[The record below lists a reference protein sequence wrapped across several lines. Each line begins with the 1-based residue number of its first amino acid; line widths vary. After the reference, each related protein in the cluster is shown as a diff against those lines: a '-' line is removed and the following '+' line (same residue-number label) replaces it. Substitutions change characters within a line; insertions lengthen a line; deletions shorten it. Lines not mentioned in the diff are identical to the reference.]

1 METFLAHRCQNL
13 IAGWWISSETH
24 LSICRLSDY
33 QIVRLSGRHQ
43 NPFLKTAICI
53 LSFVR
58 PVKFI
63 QVFAALG
70 VTELFTFDRISFPLV
85 QKGKAVPE
93 QSKGNSSSWLKKQS
107 LGKAGQSRGNPKSD
121 SSTSFCVSR
130 GTRLG
135 NSFYFADWRKA
146 NRGNPL
152 HCKTKVEPARC
163 TKWTMQDFLQE
174 NVLYWNKYL

>member
-1 METFLAHRCQNL
+1 MV
-13 IAGWWISSETH
+13 IIIW
-24 LSICRLSDY
+24 
-33 QIVRLSGRHQ
+33 LSGYLDVTKI
-43 NPFLKTAICI
+43 PFLKTAICI

-107 LGKAGQSRGNPKSD
+107 LSKAG
-121 SSTSFCVSR
+121 
-130 GTRLG
+130 GTPSQIPQPRSVLVG
-135 NSFYFADWRKA
+135 
-146 NRGNPL
+146 
-152 HCKTKVEPARC
+152 EP
-163 TKWTMQDFLQE
+163 D
-174 NVLYWNKYL
+174 